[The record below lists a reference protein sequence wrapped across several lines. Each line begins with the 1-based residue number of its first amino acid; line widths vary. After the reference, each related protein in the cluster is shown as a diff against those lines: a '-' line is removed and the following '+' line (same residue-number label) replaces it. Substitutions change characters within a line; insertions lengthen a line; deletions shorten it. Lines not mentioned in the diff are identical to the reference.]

1 MIRSAPFRSRA
12 VYEVLIVTQLSTP
25 RGSMADQETEFSH
38 ATLAEIY
45 EQPTAL
51 SETLNAYSKEG
62 RLQSN
67 LWSSVS
73 DTLRNKDR
81 LIIAA
86 SGSSRHAG
94 MLGEIMIEELSGIAV
109 DVEYASEYVY
119 RRRDAL
125 LSSAVLVISQ
135 SGETADTLAA
145 LREAKLRGE
154 PSMAITNVAGSSM
167 AREADVSLITEAGK
181 EVAIAA
187 TKSFVTQLSLLY
199 LMALRLGQDRG
210 QLSDQQIEQHLSGLA
225 ELPSQIAGSLPAWE
239 AQMKIVAE
247 SFREA
252 EAFLFV
258 GRGLHYPIARE
269 AALKLKE
276 MSYLHAEAY
285 PSGELKHGPNALLGP
300 GAPLVVLAT
309 QDDRDPMSMV
319 RYEKTVQLL
328 RDIKGQ
334 QSHVLAVATEGDTVI
349 KDLCRSCVYVPAA
362 REFIMPFLEIVPLQL
377 FAYFMSVQRGNDVD
391 RPRNL
396 VKAVVVE

>member
-1 MIRSAPFRSRA
+1 M
-12 VYEVLIVTQLSTP
+12 STP
-25 RGSMADQETEFSH
+25 DQRFSH

-45 EQPTAL
+45 QQPAAL
-51 SETLNAYSKEG
+51 TQTLSAYSAEG
-62 RLQSN
+62 KLDE
-67 LWSSVS
+67 SSWAPVS
-73 DTLRNKDR
+73 AALKGKDR

-94 MLGEIMIEELSGIAV
+94 MLGEIMMEELSGIAV

-119 RRRDAL
+119 RRRDAVL
-125 LSSAVLVISQ
+125 DPAVLVISQ

-145 LREAKLRGE
+145 LREAKLRKE
-154 PSMAITNVAGSSM
+154 AALSITNVAASSM
-167 AREADVSLITEAGK
+167 AREADVSLLTEAGK

-199 LMALRLGQDRG
+199 LMALRLGSDRSFLTPG
-210 QLSDQQIEQHLSGLA
+210 EVEEHLDGLA
-225 ELPSQIAGSLPAWE
+225 HLPSLIEKSLPAWQT
-239 AQMKIVAE
+239 AMQAVAE

-269 AALKLKE
+269 GALKLKE

-300 GAPLVVLAT
+300 GSPLVVLAT
-309 QDDRDPMSMV
+309 RDEHDSMSMV
-319 RYEKTVQLL
+319 RYERTIHLL
-328 RDIKGQ
+328 RDIAGQ
-334 QSHVLAVATEGDTVI
+334 GSHVLAIATEGDREI
-349 KDLCRSCVYVPAA
+349 EELSRSCVFVPPAQELLA
-362 REFIMPFLEIVPLQL
+362 PFLEVVPLQL